1 MKDKIKQYVKTS
13 IIVTM
18 AVLGVT
24 SCNNQNNTSFD
35 TSKRITVVTRDDGSG
50 TKSAFMEIIG
60 LKGKKDPAGV
70 ISASSTTTVLATVK
84 TNPLAI
90 AYESLGY
97 VTDEVKILKVY
108 QVDCNVENIKTGD
121 YKIARSLNI
130 VYKETILQNPVFE
143 DFYKFLGS
151 SDSQKIISD
160 NGYVSTKD
168 DTSSYVKENDFKGT
182 INISGSTSLQPL
194 MTLLAEKYETIQ
206 TNVDVIVSGGGSGTG
221 YKNAENNVSDF
232 GMISE
237 TFNSEKAPSCT
248 SYEVAKDG
256 IALIVN
262 KVNSFDNITL
272 EHLKNIYDC
281 DINGEEKI
289 STWGDLA

>member
-97 VTDEVKILKVY
+97 VTEEVKILKVD

>member
-97 VTDEVKILKVY
+97 VTDEVKILKVD

-206 TNVDVIVSGGGSGTG
+206 TNVDVIVSGGGSGTV

>member
-35 TSKRITVVTRDDGSG
+35 TSKRITIVTRDDGSG

-97 VTDEVKILKVY
+97 VTDEVKILKVD

>member
-35 TSKRITVVTRDDGSG
+35 TSKRITVVTRDDGNG

-97 VTDEVKILKVY
+97 VTDEVKILKVD

>member
-97 VTDEVKILKVY
+97 VTDEVKILKVD

-289 STWGDLA
+289 STWGDLV

>member
-97 VTDEVKILKVY
+97 VTDEVKILKVD

-272 EHLKNIYDC
+272 EHLKIYT
-281 DINGEEKI
+281 IVILMVKKKSVLGVI
-289 STWGDLA
+289 

>member
-97 VTDEVKILKVY
+97 VTDEVKILKVD

-168 DTSSYVKENDFKGT
+168 DISSYVKENDFKNLIENAVRYNYDNGKINIDIKDQGQKVVFEVRDTGIGIAKEDQKRIFERFYRVEKSRSRQTGGTGLGLAIVKHICILYGADIKIDSSLGKGT
-182 INISGSTSLQPL
+182 IITVIF
-194 MTLLAEKYETIQ
+194 EK
-206 TNVDVIVSGGGSGTG
+206 
-221 YKNAENNVSDF
+221 
-232 GMISE
+232 
-237 TFNSEKAPSCT
+237 
-248 SYEVAKDG
+248 
-256 IALIVN
+256 
-262 KVNSFDNITL
+262 
-272 EHLKNIYDC
+272 
-281 DINGEEKI
+281 
-289 STWGDLA
+289 

>member
-97 VTDEVKILKVY
+97 VTDEVKILKVD

-194 MTLLAEKYETIQ
+194 MTLMAEKYETIQ

>member
-18 AVLGVT
+18 AVLGVN

-97 VTDEVKILKVY
+97 VTDEVKILKVD

-121 YKIARSLNI
+121 YKIARPLNI

>member
-60 LKGKKDPAGV
+60 LKGKKDPEGV

-97 VTDEVKILKVY
+97 VTDEVKILKVD

-289 STWGDLA
+289 STWCDLA

>member
-60 LKGKKDPAGV
+60 LKEKKDPAGV

-97 VTDEVKILKVY
+97 VTDEVKILKVD

>member
-1 MKDKIKQYVKTS
+1 MKVD
-13 IIVTM
+13 
-18 AVLGVT
+18 
-24 SCNNQNNTSFD
+24 
-35 TSKRITVVTRDDGSG
+35 
-50 TKSAFMEIIG
+50 
-60 LKGKKDPAGV
+60 
-70 ISASSTTTVLATVK
+70 
-84 TNPLAI
+84 
-90 AYESLGY
+90 
-97 VTDEVKILKVY
+97 

-121 YKIARSLNI
+121 YKIARPLNI

-168 DTSSYVKENDFKGT
+168 DTNSYVKENDFKGT

>member
-97 VTDEVKILKVY
+97 VTDEVKILKVD

-168 DTSSYVKENDFKGT
+168 DTSSYVKENDFKNLIENAVRYNYDNGKINIDIKDQGQKVVFEVRDTGIGIAKEDQKRIFERFYRVEKSRSRQTGGTGLGLAIVKHICILYGADIKIDSSLGKGT
-182 INISGSTSLQPL
+182 IITVIF
-194 MTLLAEKYETIQ
+194 EK
-206 TNVDVIVSGGGSGTG
+206 
-221 YKNAENNVSDF
+221 
-232 GMISE
+232 
-237 TFNSEKAPSCT
+237 
-248 SYEVAKDG
+248 
-256 IALIVN
+256 
-262 KVNSFDNITL
+262 
-272 EHLKNIYDC
+272 
-281 DINGEEKI
+281 
-289 STWGDLA
+289 

>member
-97 VTDEVKILKVY
+97 VTDEVKILKVD

-168 DTSSYVKENDFKGT
+168 DTSSYVKENDFKNLIENAVRYNYDNGKINIDIKDQGQKVVFEVRDTGIGIAKEDQKRIFERFYRVEKSRSRQTGGTGLGLAIVKHICILYGADIKIDSSLGKGT
-182 INISGSTSLQPL
+182 IITVFF
-194 MTLLAEKYETIQ
+194 EK
-206 TNVDVIVSGGGSGTG
+206 
-221 YKNAENNVSDF
+221 
-232 GMISE
+232 
-237 TFNSEKAPSCT
+237 
-248 SYEVAKDG
+248 
-256 IALIVN
+256 
-262 KVNSFDNITL
+262 
-272 EHLKNIYDC
+272 
-281 DINGEEKI
+281 
-289 STWGDLA
+289 

>member
-97 VTDEVKILKVY
+97 VTDEVKILKVD

-289 STWGDLA
+289 CTWGDLA

>member
-97 VTDEVKILKVY
+97 VTDEVKILKVD

-130 VYKETILQNPVFE
+130 VYKETILQYPVFE

>member
-97 VTDEVKILKVY
+97 VTDEVKILKVD

-160 NGYVSTKD
+160 NGYVSTKN

>member
-24 SCNNQNNTSFD
+24 SCNNQNNISFD

-97 VTDEVKILKVY
+97 VTDEVKILKVD

-289 STWGDLA
+289 NTWGDLA

>member
-97 VTDEVKILKVY
+97 VTDEVKILKVD
-108 QVDCNVENIKTGD
+108 QVDCNVEKIKTGD

>member
-97 VTDEVKILKVY
+97 VTDEVKILKVD

-151 SDSQKIISD
+151 LDSQKIISD

>member
-1 MKDKIKQYVKTS
+1 MKVD
-13 IIVTM
+13 
-18 AVLGVT
+18 
-24 SCNNQNNTSFD
+24 
-35 TSKRITVVTRDDGSG
+35 
-50 TKSAFMEIIG
+50 
-60 LKGKKDPAGV
+60 
-70 ISASSTTTVLATVK
+70 
-84 TNPLAI
+84 
-90 AYESLGY
+90 
-97 VTDEVKILKVY
+97 

-121 YKIARSLNI
+121 YKIARPLNI

>member
-35 TSKRITVVTRDDGSG
+35 TSKIITVVTRDDGSG

-84 TNPLAI
+84 TNPIAI

-97 VTDEVKILKVY
+97 VTDEVKILKVD

-168 DTSSYVKENDFKGT
+168 DTSSYVKENDFKNLIENAVRYNYDNGKINIDIKDQGQKVVFEVRDTGIGIAKEDQKRIFERFYRVEKSRSRQTGGTGLGLAIVKHICILYGADIKIDSSLGKGT
-182 INISGSTSLQPL
+182 IITVIF
-194 MTLLAEKYETIQ
+194 EK
-206 TNVDVIVSGGGSGTG
+206 
-221 YKNAENNVSDF
+221 
-232 GMISE
+232 
-237 TFNSEKAPSCT
+237 
-248 SYEVAKDG
+248 
-256 IALIVN
+256 
-262 KVNSFDNITL
+262 
-272 EHLKNIYDC
+272 
-281 DINGEEKI
+281 
-289 STWGDLA
+289 

>member
-35 TSKRITVVTRDDGSG
+35 TSKRIKVVTRDDGSG

-97 VTDEVKILKVY
+97 VTDEVKILKVD

-168 DTSSYVKENDFKGT
+168 DTSSYVKENDFKNLIENAVRYNYDNGKINIDIKDQGQKVVFEVRDTGIGIAKEDQKRIFERFYRVEKSRSRQTGGTGLGLAIVKHICILYGADIKIDSSLGKGT
-182 INISGSTSLQPL
+182 IITVIF
-194 MTLLAEKYETIQ
+194 EK
-206 TNVDVIVSGGGSGTG
+206 
-221 YKNAENNVSDF
+221 
-232 GMISE
+232 
-237 TFNSEKAPSCT
+237 
-248 SYEVAKDG
+248 
-256 IALIVN
+256 
-262 KVNSFDNITL
+262 
-272 EHLKNIYDC
+272 
-281 DINGEEKI
+281 
-289 STWGDLA
+289 

>member
-84 TNPLAI
+84 TNPIAI

-97 VTDEVKILKVY
+97 VTDEVKILKVD

-168 DTSSYVKENDFKGT
+168 DTSSYVKENDFKNLIENAVRYNYDNGKINIDIKDQGQKVVFEVRDTGIGIAKEDQKRIFERFYRVEKSRSRQTGGTGLGLAIVKHICILYGADIKIDSSLGKGT
-182 INISGSTSLQPL
+182 IITVIF
-194 MTLLAEKYETIQ
+194 EK
-206 TNVDVIVSGGGSGTG
+206 
-221 YKNAENNVSDF
+221 
-232 GMISE
+232 
-237 TFNSEKAPSCT
+237 
-248 SYEVAKDG
+248 
-256 IALIVN
+256 
-262 KVNSFDNITL
+262 
-272 EHLKNIYDC
+272 
-281 DINGEEKI
+281 
-289 STWGDLA
+289 

>member
-35 TSKRITVVTRDDGSG
+35 TSKRITVVTRNDGSG

-97 VTDEVKILKVY
+97 VTDEVKILKVD

>member
-97 VTDEVKILKVY
+97 VTDEVKILKVD

-206 TNVDVIVSGGGSGTG
+206 TNVDVIVRGGGSGTG

>member
-24 SCNNQNNTSFD
+24 SCNNQNNISFD

-97 VTDEVKILKVY
+97 VTDEVKILKVD

>member
-97 VTDEVKILKVY
+97 VTDEVKILKVD

-121 YKIARSLNI
+121 YKIARALNI

>member
-97 VTDEVKILKVY
+97 VTDEVKILKVN

>member
-97 VTDEVKILKVY
+97 VTDEVKILKVD

-248 SYEVAKDG
+248 SYEVDKDG

>member
-70 ISASSTTTVLATVK
+70 ISVSSTTTVLATVK

-97 VTDEVKILKVY
+97 VTDEVKILKVD

>member
-97 VTDEVKILKVY
+97 VTDEVKILKVD

-221 YKNAENNVSDF
+221 YKNDENNVSDF

>member
-1 MKDKIKQYVKTS
+1 
-13 IIVTM
+13 M

-97 VTDEVKILKVY
+97 VTDEVKILKVD

>member
-60 LKGKKDPAGV
+60 LKGKKDPEGV

-97 VTDEVKILKVY
+97 VTDEVKI
-108 QVDCNVENIKTGD
+108 
-121 YKIARSLNI
+121 S
-130 VYKETILQNPVFE
+130 
-143 DFYKFLGS
+143 
-151 SDSQKIISD
+151 
-160 NGYVSTKD
+160 VSYTHLTLP
-168 DTSSYVKENDFKGT
+168 TS
-182 INISGSTSLQPL
+182 
-194 MTLLAEKYETIQ
+194 
-206 TNVDVIVSGGGSGTG
+206 
-221 YKNAENNVSDF
+221 
-232 GMISE
+232 
-237 TFNSEKAPSCT
+237 
-248 SYEVAKDG
+248 
-256 IALIVN
+256 
-262 KVNSFDNITL
+262 
-272 EHLKNIYDC
+272 
-281 DINGEEKI
+281 
-289 STWGDLA
+289 

>member
-24 SCNNQNNTSFD
+24 SCNNQNNISFD
-35 TSKRITVVTRDDGSG
+35 TSKRITVVTRDDGSE

-97 VTDEVKILKVY
+97 VTDEVKILKVD

-289 STWGDLA
+289 NTWGDLA

>member
-90 AYESLGY
+90 AYESLCY
-97 VTDEVKILKVY
+97 VTDEVKILKVD